1 MSYGLCVALGLA
13 LAFAAQ
19 RFQRDDRPELAP
31 HRQAL
36 LLAAVIGAVAGAY
49 LLELPADLFGWTWR
63 PPLLPRDALPLGGR
77 TVLGG
82 LIGGWLLVEAVKWR
96 RGIHGATGDR
106 FALPLALAL
115 TSGRIGCWLAGCC
128 AGRVCGQDWE
138 SVAIIDATG
147 AARYPV
153 QALEALF
160 HAGVAVTLGL
170 LAWRDRAR
178 PDAPRV
184 LAGQRLAAYL
194 TIYAVMR
201 FALEWLRENPPL
213 PHLGLT
219 WYQLLAAVLFA
230 LAGSTWL
237 ARNLSARRDCR
248 AASSRQD
255 RRA

>member
-19 RFQRDDRPELAP
+19 RFQRDDRPDLAP

-49 LLELPADLFGWTWR
+49 LLELPADLFGWAWR

-82 LIGGWLLVEAVKWR
+82 LLGGWLLVEAVKWR
-96 RGIHGATGDR
+96 RGIRGATGDR

-128 AGRVCGQDWE
+128 AGRACGKAWDGL
-138 SVAIIDATG
+138 AIVDAMGID
-147 AARYPV
+147 RYPV
-153 QALEALF
+153 QAIEALF
-160 HAGVAVTLGL
+160 HAGAALTLGL

-178 PDAPRV
+178 PDVPRL

-194 TIYAVMR
+194 TSYAALR

-219 WYQLLAAVLFA
+219 WYQVLAAVLFA
-230 LAGSTWL
+230 LAGGTWL
-237 ARNLSARRDCR
+237 ARNLAARRDCR
-248 AASSRQD
+248 MASSRQD